1 MRNEDLPSDGGS
13 IGEAEL
19 RDGDGEP
26 HHADG
31 GRLRA
36 AVHLDVHWR
45 VGQPLGLCP
54 DINTVNINIHQ
65 PPRELNIQGKLGK

>member
-1 MRNEDLPSDGGS
+1 MDLPSDGGS

-26 HHADG
+26 HDGDG
-31 GRLRA
+31 GGARA

-45 VGQPLGLCP
+45 VRQALGLSP
-54 DINTVNINIHQ
+54 VMLLMLLMLYTSLAGN
-65 PPRELNIQGKLGK
+65 